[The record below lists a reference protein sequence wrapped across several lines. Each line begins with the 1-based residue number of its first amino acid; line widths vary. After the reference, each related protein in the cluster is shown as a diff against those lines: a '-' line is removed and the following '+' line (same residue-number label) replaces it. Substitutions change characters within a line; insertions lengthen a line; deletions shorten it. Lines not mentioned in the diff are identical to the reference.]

1 MTVLEK
7 QITVA
12 EFEQL
17 LALPQN
23 QDRLLE
29 LIHGEIVEKMPTEE
43 HGLLSG
49 NIITS
54 LNNFVK
60 PRRLGRV
67 GTEVRHRHA
76 KDARNARLPDIS
88 FTSVKRPLV
97 TKGSVPQFPELAVE
111 IKSPDDTVR
120 HLREKADYYLANGV
134 QQVWLVYPEQQMVE
148 VYTLDGDVELLFVG
162 DQITGGELLPDF
174 FMPVAEIFEDP
185 LAD

>member
-29 LIHGEIVEKMPTEE
+29 LIHGEVVEKMPTEE
-43 HGLLSG
+43 HGRLSG
-49 NIITS
+49 NIVTS

-67 GTEVRHRHA
+67 GTEVRHH
-76 KDARNARLPDIS
+76 DAEDTLNARLPAIS
-88 FTSVKRPLV
+88 FTSAKRPLV
-97 TKGSVPQFPELAVE
+97 TRGAVPHLPDLAIE

-134 QQVWLVYPEQQMVE
+134 QQV
-148 VYTLDGDVELLFVG
+148 
-162 DQITGGELLPDF
+162 
-174 FMPVAEIFEDP
+174 
-185 LAD
+185 